1 MGKDLK
7 GKEIGKGF
15 HQRKDGRYEARTQIN
30 GKTID
35 ICNKSL
41 TALRKIFN
49 EEKAKTLRDEYNIRP
64 NETLLSWYNEWFEKC
79 KAPQLKNEICAKKY
93 DAKIKNTYLSI
104 LGEKKLEYLSQL
116 DIQQATN
123 ELIAKGY
130 VQRTLEEALSA
141 IKQCMDAAIANKI
154 MQHNV
159 CLGVCVK
166 DAKPIAERRVLEH
179 WEQDLFISQI
189 QGTFYYEPYMILM
202 LTGMRI
208 GEFSALRWSD
218 IDFYKKE
225 IYIKRSM
232 STAYIEGVKYEEVT
246 SPKTISGF
254 RTIPFFSNV
263 DQLFKDWRDKQAICK
278 TKMGKRWRAKE
289 EFGDLLFTT
298 KYGSPL
304 TRYALAHTTQLIVKN
319 MRAIEGY
326 NAQNEGREPRFID
339 NIYPHAFRH
348 TFATRCFEK
357 KMEPY
362 FVQKIMG
369 HANYST
375 TLSYTHILESK
386 SNMEKMK
393 GEDLLGFAS

>member
-15 HQRKDGRYEARTQIN
+15 HQRKDGRYEARAQIN

-41 TALRKIFN
+41 TALRKIFD
-49 EEKAKTLRDEYNIRP
+49 EEKAKVLRDEYNIRP

-79 KAPQLKNEICAKKY
+79 KAPQLKNEMCAKKY

-141 IKQCMDAAIANKI
+141 IKQCINAAIANKI

-159 CLGVCVK
+159 CLGVRVK

-189 QGTFYYEPYMILM
+189 EGTFYYEPYMILM

-218 IDFYKKE
+218 IDL
-225 IYIKRSM
+225 I
-232 STAYIEGVKYEEVT
+232 KYEEIT

-263 DQLFKDWRDKQAICK
+263 EQLFKDWRDKQSICK
-278 TKMGKRWRAKE
+278 SKMGKRWRAKE
-289 EFGDLLFTT
+289 EFGDLVFTT

-304 TRYALAHTTQLIVKN
+304 TRYALAHTTQIIIKN

-375 TLSYTHILESK
+375 TLSYTHILENK

-393 GEDLLGFAS
+393 GEDLLGLVS

>member
-1 MGKDLK
+1 
-7 GKEIGKGF
+7 
-15 HQRKDGRYEARTQIN
+15 
-30 GKTID
+30 
-35 ICNKSL
+35 
-41 TALRKIFN
+41 
-49 EEKAKTLRDEYNIRP
+49 
-64 NETLLSWYNEWFEKC
+64 
-79 KAPQLKNEICAKKY
+79 
-93 DAKIKNTYLSI
+93 
-104 LGEKKLEYLSQL
+104 
-116 DIQQATN
+116 
-123 ELIAKGY
+123 
-130 VQRTLEEALSA
+130 
-141 IKQCMDAAIANKI
+141 

-159 CLGVCVK
+159 CLGVRVK

-189 QGTFYYEPYMILM
+189 EGTFYYEPYMILM

-232 STAYIEGVKYEEVT
+232 STAYIDGIKYEEIT

-263 DQLFKDWRDKQAICK
+263 EQLFKDWRDKQSICK
-278 TKMGKRWRAKE
+278 SKMGKRWRAKE
-289 EFGDLLFTT
+289 EFGDLVFTT

-304 TRYALAHTTQLIVKN
+304 TRYALAHTTQIIIKN

-375 TLSYTHILESK
+375 TLSYTHILENK

-393 GEDLLGFAS
+393 GEDLLGLVS

>member
-15 HQRKDGRYEARTQIN
+15 HQRKDGRYEARAQIN

-41 TALRKIFN
+41 TALRKIFD
-49 EEKAKTLRDEYNIRP
+49 EEKAKVLRDEYNIRP

-79 KAPQLKNEICAKKY
+79 KAPQLKNEMCAKKY

-141 IKQCMDAAIANKI
+141 IKQCINAAIANKI

-159 CLGVCVK
+159 CLGVRVK
-166 DAKPIAERRVLEH
+166 DAKPIAERRVLAH

-189 QGTFYYEPYMILM
+189 EGTFYYEPYMILM

-232 STAYIEGVKYEEVT
+232 STAYIDGIKYEEIT

-263 DQLFKDWRDKQAICK
+263 DWRDKQSICK
-278 TKMGKRWRAKE
+278 SKMGKRWRAKE
-289 EFGDLLFTT
+289 EFGDLVFTT

-304 TRYALAHTTQLIVKN
+304 TRYALAHTTQIIIKN

-375 TLSYTHILESK
+375 TLSYTHILENK

-393 GEDLLGFAS
+393 GEDLLGLVS

>member
-41 TALRKIFN
+41 TDLRKIFD
-49 EEKAKTLRDEYNIRP
+49 EEKAKALRNEYNFRP

-79 KAPQLKNEICAKKY
+79 KAPQLKNELCAKKY
-93 DAKIKNTYLSI
+93 DSKVKNTYLSI

-123 ELIAKGY
+123 ELILRGY
-130 VQRTLEEALSA
+130 VQRTVEEALSA
-141 IKQCMDAAIANKI
+141 IKQCIDSAIANKL
-154 MQHNV
+154 MNHNV
-159 CLGVCVK
+159 CTGVRIK

-179 WEQDLFISQI
+179 WEQELFISQI
-189 QGTFYYEPYMILM
+189 RGTFYYEPYMILM

-208 GEFSALRWSD
+208 GEFSALRWCD
-218 IDFYKKE
+218 VDFYKKE

-232 STAYIEGVKYEEVT
+232 STAYIDGVKYEEIT

-254 RTIPFFSNV
+254 RTIPFFDNV
-263 DQLFKDWRDKQAICK
+263 EQMFKDWREKQNICK
-278 TKMGKRWRAKE
+278 EKMGKRWRAKE
-289 EFGDLLFTT
+289 EFGDLIFTT
-298 KYGSPL
+298 QYGSPL
-304 TRYALAHTTQLIVKN
+304 TRYALAHTTQILVKN

-326 NAQNEGREPRFID
+326 NAEKEGREPRFID

-348 TFATRCFEK
+348 TFATRCFEQN
-357 KMEPY
+357 MEPY

-375 TLSYTHILESK
+375 TLSYTHILENK
-386 SNMEKMK
+386 TNMEKMK
-393 GEDLLGFAS
+393 GKNLLGIAS

>member
-15 HQRKDGRYEARTQIN
+15 HQRKDGRYEARAQIN

-41 TALRKIFN
+41 TALRKIFD
-49 EEKAKTLRDEYNIRP
+49 EEKAKVLRDEYNIRP

-79 KAPQLKNEICAKKY
+79 KAPQLKNEMCAKKY

-141 IKQCMDAAIANKI
+141 IKQCINAAIANKI

-159 CLGVCVK
+159 CLGVRVK

-189 QGTFYYEPYMILM
+189 EGTFYYEPYMILM

-232 STAYIEGVKYEEVT
+232 STAYIDGIKYEEIT

-263 DQLFKDWRDKQAICK
+263 EQLFKDWRDKQSICK
-278 TKMGKRWRAKE
+278 SKMGKRWRAKE
-289 EFGDLLFTT
+289 EFGDLVFTT

-304 TRYALAHTTQLIVKN
+304 TRYALAHTTQIIIKN

-362 FVQKIMG
+362 
-369 HANYST
+369 
-375 TLSYTHILESK
+375 LSLIHI
-386 SNMEKMK
+386 
-393 GEDLLGFAS
+393 